1 MNKLKLVQCLLCK
14 KECQLVEG
22 QRGDCRIR
30 INLGGKLTTLVY
42 GKPCAV
48 HVDPIEKKP
57 IFHMLPGS
65 RAFSIATAGCNLH
78 CKFCQNWEISQREPE
93 ETVNQDL
100 PPAKVVEAAQRSR
113 SRSIAYTYSEPLV
126 FYEYTLD
133 SAKLAQAQGIKNILV
148 TAGFINK
155 EPLLELCKYTDA
167 ANVDLKGFTE
177 EYYQK
182 ICGGELQPVLDT
194 LKTMHE
200 QGLWVEITHLIV
212 PTLNDNLELI
222 GQMCD
227 WILDNLGKDVPLHFS
242 RFWPMY
248 KLKNLPP
255 TSVEIITQARKL
267 AMDKG
272 IYYVY
277 VGNVPGH
284 AGNNTYCPK
293 CQQMVI
299 GRIGYMITKY
309 AIIDG
314 KCGKCGFKIAGV
326 WS

>member
-1 MNKLKLVQCLLCK
+1 MDKLTIVQCLLCK

-22 QRGDCRIR
+22 QRGDCRVR
-30 INLGGKLTTLVY
+30 INIGGKLTTLVY

-78 CKFCQNWEISQREPE
+78 CKFCQNWEISQRDPE
-93 ETVNQDL
+93 ETVNHDL
-100 PPAKVVEAAQRSR
+100 PPAEVVKTAQRTDC
-113 SRSIAYTYSEPLV
+113 RSIAYTYSEPLV

-133 SAKLAQAQGIKNILV
+133 SSKLAQVQGIKNILV

-155 EPLLELCKYTDA
+155 DPLLELCKYTDA

-177 EYYQK
+177 EYYKK
-182 ICGGELQPVLDT
+182 ICAGELKPVLET
-194 LKTMHE
+194 LKTMNE
-200 QGLWVEITHLIV
+200 QGVWLEITNLVV
-212 PTLNDNLELI
+212 PTLNDDLELI
-222 GQMCD
+222 GRMCD
-227 WILDNLGKDVPLHFS
+227 WIVDNLGPEVPLHFS

-255 TSVEIITQARKL
+255 TPVEVITQAREM
-267 AMDKG
+267 AMKKG
-272 IYYVY
+272 LYYVY

-284 AGNNTYCPK
+284 EGNNTYCPRCK
-293 CQQMVI
+293 QIVI
-299 GRIGYMITKY
+299 GRIGYMIKKY
-309 AIIDG
+309 DIINNT
-314 KCGKCGFKIAGV
+314 CGKCGFKIAGM

>member
-1 MNKLKLVQCLLCK
+1 
-14 KECQLVEG
+14 VEG
-22 QRGDCRIR
+22 QRGDCLIR
-30 INLGGKLTTLVY
+30 LNIRGKLTTLVY

-57 IFHMLPGS
+57 IFHLLPGS

-78 CKFCQNWEISQREPE
+78 CKFCQNWEISQRQPE

-100 PPAKVVEAAQRSR
+100 PPVKVVEAARR
-113 SRSIAYTYSEPLV
+113 TRCRSIAYTYSEPLV

-148 TAGFINK
+148 TAGFINQK
-155 EPLLELCKYTDA
+155 PLLELCQYTDA

-177 EYYQK
+177 EYYKK
-182 ICGGELQPVLDT
+182 ICGGELRPVLDT
-194 LKTMHE
+194 LKTMHQ
-200 QGLWVEITHLIV
+200 QGVWLEVTNLIV

-227 WILDNLGKDVPLHFS
+227 WILDNLGPEVPLHFS

-255 TSVEIITQARKL
+255 TPVGIITQARKL
-267 AMDKG
+267 ALKKG
-272 IYYVY
+272 LHYVY
-277 VGNVPGH
+277 IGNVPGH
-284 AGNNTYCPK
+284 EGNNTYCPK
-293 CQQMVI
+293 CQQIVI
-299 GRIGYMITKY
+299 GRIGYMITLY
-309 AIIDG
+309 DIIDG

-326 WS
+326 WK